1 MFEVR
6 ITAEAKRIIEPVIHH
21 HEGENAGLM
30 IHRVGPVGD
39 LSRSASGGAAWQIE
53 RRHPWAVQVGS
64 YSAIG
69 EKGEDVVVADGVNV
83 WLALIPREGELG
95 VVVTVHE
102 GQLHVE
108 AIDV

>member
-6 ITAEAKRIIEPVIHH
+6 ITAEAKRIIEHAIANY
-21 HEGENAGLM
+21 EGPNAGLM
-30 IHRVGPVGD
+30 IHRVGPVGEV
-39 LSRSASGGAAWQIE
+39 SRSAGGGAAWQIE
-53 RRHPWAVQVGS
+53 RRHPWAVRVGS
-64 YSAIG
+64 YSAVG
-69 EKGEDVVVADGVNV
+69 EKDENVVVVDGVSV
-83 WLALIPREGELG
+83 WLPLIPRQGELG